1 MGQFAMYVRTGGM
14 AVMILVRMYIAI
26 WLYSLFTTLW
36 KIQKYD
42 EKGLLPMRDEWS
54 GFADLLA
61 NLIEMYAMDLD
72 LDSLPEPDKE
82 QLTKYHKKESVQTLE
97 NEIESKLAA

>member
-1 MGQFAMYVRTGGM
+1 
-14 AVMILVRMYIAI
+14 MILVRMYIAI